1 VLYYATINEVKQA
14 DLLAV
19 AKEFCVNNPV
29 KIINK
34 VKTALSHWGN
44 LASEYGVSNTQR
56 LVIGQELARMRKN
69 ET

>member
-1 VLYYATINEVKQA
+1 LH
-14 DLLAV
+14 
-19 AKEFCVNNPV
+19 FHPV

-34 VKTALSHWGN
+34 VKIALSHWGN

>member
-1 VLYYATINEVKQA
+1 VKSGFLIIVPIYAKVS
-14 DLLAV
+14 
-19 AKEFCVNNPV
+19 NNPV

>member
-1 VLYYATINEVKQA
+1 LGTKVS
-14 DLLAV
+14 
-19 AKEFCVNNPV
+19 NNPV